1 MPIIPFVM
9 RFYLIF
15 TLIITSVIGLKAQD
29 SLKLTFKLDGFREKD
44 KLTVGFSEGQFTLP
58 TNKAELTITRK
69 LNSPEMMSIF
79 YKSRY
84 QSFWIDNVNMEVYI
98 PKSGFVGGVASKGSS
113 SQAIWD
119 SLLAASQKE
128 KAQILEENIDSKVA
142 LSYLSERSNELLAT
156 DRERLL
162 SMVPI
167 EVKEQANYGLSGIS
181 IDKKSKVK
189 ENDQIVDFTGK
200 DANGKAFSTK
210 DFRGEYLLLDFA
222 ATGCGP
228 CWMGYPDL
236 IEIQK
241 KYSTLNI
248 ITFNQDF
255 SIEAWEKQAERR
267 NIEIEWPVLWV
278 AENKREI
285 FEKYGIDG
293 WPYFFL
299 ISPEGKVLDT
309 WFGSRKGRLESAL
322 KKHLD

>member
-1 MPIIPFVM
+1 MRYPII
-9 RFYLIF
+9 L
-15 TLIITSVIGLKAQD
+15 TLFFLFHINLTAQD
-29 SLKLTFKLDGFREKD
+29 SLRLTFKLEGFKD
-44 KLTVGFSEGQFTLP
+44 KDVLRVELIDGVYNLP
-58 TNKAELTITRK
+58 TDKNKLTIFRK
-69 LNSPEMMSIF
+69 LDSPTQLSIM
-79 YKSRY
+79 YKSRFK
-84 QSFWIDNVNMEVYI
+84 SFWLDNSDIEIYI
-98 PKSGFVGGVASKGSS
+98 PKSNFFKGTTFSGSASQKL
-113 SQAIWD
+113 WD
-119 SLLAASQKE
+119 SLIAASKE
-128 KAQILEENIDSKVA
+128 EIAQILEENIDSKVA
-142 LSYLSERSNELLAT
+142 LRYLSSRSYELLPH

-162 SMVPI
+162 TMVPI

-189 ENDQIVDFTGK
+189 EGDMIFDFTAK
-200 DANGKAFSTK
+200 NAESKEFSTK

-222 ATGCGP
+222 STGCGP

-241 KYSTLNI
+241 KYSTLNV